1 MKKLFYTT
9 FIILIF
15 ILVLITLILSTL
27 GIETDKFNKFI
38 TNKAV
43 ENNKSILLKLD
54 KVNFKFDIKDFNLF
68 LETKKPE
75 FTYKNLKIP
84 IQNVRVY
91 LDFYSLIKSKSKV
104 DKINI
109 TTEEINI
116 NQLKKIII
124 KTKPSNLNSLI
135 SNKVKNG
142 KLIINLELYFN
153 DNLEVENFIAKG
165 QVKEMSVVINKDL
178 TAKKASF
185 NFFGDSSDILVKNIK
200 SELPGIL
207 IKDGNLQITRNNEI
221 NLKSEFSSEIAINKK
236 NIINYLPFFKKIKL
250 INIET
255 NLNTKL
261 DNFLNITFD
270 KTFKVTDYEYTNKGV
285 INNSIFK
292 FEKPFQVLFLE
303 KDIEKLHLKDTN
315 FKARYAKDKKN
326 YIHSLGIY
334 SVDDK
339 NYQNYDFKNN
349 FLNET
354 LDIDLNFEFIQ
365 KLKIDFINY
374 KKDNNKIAK
383 IYLDIYK
390 KKDRIELRKFN
401 YQESKNQVNIEK
413 LKIDKNSLI
422 SLQKVKVKTYDNN
435 NLKNDFTLFFGK
447 KINITGNKYD
457 AKNLN
462 KFLNL
467 KSNNNILKKVNKE
480 INIDLKNIDTPL
492 SKKLKNFRLIG
503 LLEKGKFVKI
513 SSKGDFGDNKFLD
526 ISMKNDKKSKK
537 KYLEVYS
544 DLPQPLLSEYSFFK
558 GLSEGVLN
566 FSSIIEGDK
575 STSKLIIENFK
586 VVNAPGVV
594 KLLSLADFGGL
605 ADLAEGEG
613 LSFEKME
620 IKMSN
625 DKKLLKLNEL
635 YAVGPSIS
643 VLMEGYKDNIGMTSL
658 KGTLVPAKNLNIL
671 LSKIPVI
678 GKIIIPEEVGE
689 GLFGVSFKIKGM
701 PGKMKT
707 SINPIK
713 TLTPR
718 FITKALEKKSK

>member
-285 INNSIFK
+285 INNSVFK
-292 FEKPFQVLFLE
+292 FEKPFQILFLE
-303 KDIEKLHLKDTN
+303 KDIEKLFLKDTN
-315 FKARYAKDKKN
+315 FKVRYAKDKKN

-401 YQESKNQVNIEK
+401 YQESKNQINIEK

>member
-15 ILVLITLILSTL
+15 IFVLITLILSTL

-38 TNKAV
+38 TDKAV

-135 SNKVKNG
+135 SNKVKNV

-165 QVKEMSVVINKDL
+165 QVKEMSVVINKEL

-207 IKDGNLQITRNNEI
+207 IKDGNFQITRNNEI

-270 KTFKVTDYEYTNKGV
+270 KTFKVTDYVYTNKGK
-285 INNSIFK
+285 INKSYFK
-292 FEKPFQVLFLE
+292 FDKPIKNSFLR
-303 KDIEKLHLKDTN
+303 KDINHLYFKDSN
-315 FKARYAKDKKN
+315 FNARYASDRKN
-326 YIHSLGIY
+326 YVHSSGTY
-334 SVDDK
+334 SFEDK
-339 NYQNYDFKNN
+339 NY
-349 FLNET
+349 
-354 LDIDLNFEFIQ
+354 
-365 KLKIDFINY
+365 
-374 KKDNNKIAK
+374 
-383 IYLDIYK
+383 
-390 KKDRIELRKFN
+390 
-401 YQESKNQVNIEK
+401 
-413 LKIDKNSLI
+413 
-422 SLQKVKVKTYDNN
+422 
-435 NLKNDFTLFFGK
+435 
-447 KINITGNKYD
+447 
-457 AKNLN
+457 
-462 KFLNL
+462 
-467 KSNNNILKKVNKE
+467 
-480 INIDLKNIDTPL
+480 
-492 SKKLKNFRLIG
+492 
-503 LLEKGKFVKI
+503 
-513 SSKGDFGDNKFLD
+513 
-526 ISMKNDKKSKK
+526 
-537 KYLEVYS
+537 
-544 DLPQPLLSEYSFFK
+544 
-558 GLSEGVLN
+558 
-566 FSSIIEGDK
+566 
-575 STSKLIIENFK
+575 
-586 VVNAPGVV
+586 
-594 KLLSLADFGGL
+594 
-605 ADLAEGEG
+605 
-613 LSFEKME
+613 
-620 IKMSN
+620 
-625 DKKLLKLNEL
+625 
-635 YAVGPSIS
+635 
-643 VLMEGYKDNIGMTSL
+643 
-658 KGTLVPAKNLNIL
+658 
-671 LSKIPVI
+671 
-678 GKIIIPEEVGE
+678 
-689 GLFGVSFKIKGM
+689 
-701 PGKMKT
+701 
-707 SINPIK
+707 
-713 TLTPR
+713 
-718 FITKALEKKSK
+718 

>member
-285 INNSIFK
+285 INNSVFK
-292 FEKPFQVLFLE
+292 FEKPFQILFLE
-303 KDIEKLHLKDTN
+303 KDIEKLFLKDTN
-315 FKARYAKDKKN
+315 FKVRYAKDKKN

-467 KSNNNILKKVNKE
+467 KSNNDILKKVNKE

>member
-285 INNSIFK
+285 INNSVFK
-292 FEKPFQVLFLE
+292 FEKPFQILFLE
-303 KDIEKLHLKDTN
+303 KDIEKLFLKDTN
-315 FKARYAKDKKN
+315 FKVRYAKDKKN

-422 SLQKVKVKTYDNN
+422 SLKKVKVKTYDNDD
-435 NLKNDFTLFFGK
+435 LKNDFTLFFGK